1 MKPLEQHCQ
10 HNDERIEE
18 LLKDSAANKAEH
30 QSFKRRFEELEAA
43 SKRQNDILLA
53 LQRQGDAIENMGKK
67 IDNLTGSIN
76 NTAKR
81 LEAIEKEPAD
91 RYKKLGY
98 EVVKYI
104 VLAVVGVAVGY
115 FIKGA

>member
-1 MKPLEQHCQ
+1 MEEHCL

-18 LLKDSAANKAEH
+18 LQKATAANDMEH
-30 QSFKRRFEELEAA
+30 QSFRRRLSDLEVS

-53 LQRQGDAIENMGKK
+53 LQRQGDAIESMGKK
-67 IDNLTGSIN
+67 IDNLAGSIN

-91 RYKKLGY
+91 RYKKLSY
-98 EVVKYI
+98 EVIKYI
-104 VLAVVGVAVGY
+104 VLAIMGVAVGY
-115 FIKGA
+115 FIKGV